1 MFFETIFNGLL
12 SLFRCMNA
20 ILWLITIVGC
30 GLFSI
35 FVIMHAFDGKK

>member
-1 MFFETIFNGLL
+1 MFFETIFNGFL
-12 SLFRCMNA
+12 SLLRCMNA

-35 FVIMHAFDGKK
+35 FVIMYAFGEKK